1 MSEDPIDIRIVS
13 NLLLV
18 FFLNSFLMTAYF
30 KFTKFFLAN
39 LVFLRAIFVS
49 TKIYCNDQ
57 VILKIFCKIFN
68 FYYIF

>member
-39 LVFLRAIFVS
+39 LVFLKGYIC
-49 TKIYCNDQ
+49 IYKKFI
-57 VILKIFCKIFN
+57 VMIK
-68 FYYIF
+68 